1 MRLYRSSGSFVRP
14 GAVAS
19 TVLRRANPSSVE
31 MGGVR
36 TSFFAGGLPLSPSAA
51 AVDWEPA
58 FSGRYGSPA
67 DERFHRSKS
76 RFLVV
81 AVIKASVTTAIGGTV
96 AVVELLPSPS
106 PAGRSRKGRPR

>member
-1 MRLYRSSGSFVRP
+1 MILRPFPRAGDICSDAEGGPMRLYRSSGSFVQP

-31 MGGVR
+31 MGGVH

-58 FSGRYGSPA
+58 FSGRYG
-67 DERFHRSKS
+67 F
-76 RFLVV
+76 
-81 AVIKASVTTAIGGTV
+81 
-96 AVVELLPSPS
+96 PS
-106 PAGRSRKGRPR
+106 